1 MKTKGSEIKN
11 SKLRGEWAELRFMT
25 RAAERGLMVSRPWG
39 DSAPY
44 DVMVEH
50 QGRVRLVQI
59 KSTMRRVANTYRC
72 HVPRNRHVATAAS
85 AVREAKRA
93 TETCGTDT
101 PVRCSHG
108 KMPAANK
115 PRTASPKPPRQAQI
129 DFVAAY
135 IIPEDLWYILPA
147 AIATPLSGHISL
159 SPHRKG
165 HKYEP
170 YQEAWHLLL

>member
-1 MKTKGSEIKN
+1 MKTKGAEIKN

-93 TETCGTDT
+93 TGTWAADT
-101 PVRCSHG
+101 PVRRSNS
-108 KMPAANK
+108 KT
-115 PRTASPKPPRQAQI
+115 TASPTPRQAQI

>member
-1 MKTKGSEIKN
+1 MLNNSNFENTNGTHIQN

-25 RAAERGLMVSRPWG
+25 RAAEHGIMVSRPWG

-44 DVMVEH
+44 DLMLERN
-50 QGRVRLVQI
+50 GRVLLVQV
-59 KSTMRRVANTYRC
+59 KSTMRIVRGIYRC
-72 HVPRNRHVATAAS
+72 HVPYARANGETSVPPVPGRRPASRHS
-85 AVREAKRA
+85 
-93 TETCGTDT
+93 
-101 PVRCSHG
+101 
-108 KMPAANK
+108 
-115 PRTASPKPPRQAQI
+115 QI

-147 AIATPLSGHISL
+147 PIVIGLSGHISL